1 MSQSLFK
8 VMVVDDEEMARKM
21 IMESISWSSL
31 DMEIMADT
39 GSALEAL
46 ALMEDQTPDI
56 LFTDIKMPYMDG
68 LEFSRIVKS
77 KYPHIKIVIL
87 TAFKDFDYAQKSV
100 SIGISSFLLKPVNRM
115 ELQETA
121 MQLRKQIDEEKKKWF
136 EYDHLKKVLTE
147 NREMLREKFL
157 LELLEED
164 IYTEETEKQL
174 DYYFSGQFVDYIQ
187 VTLLGSSVTVSD
199 TVEEQKILQDMK
211 SREFIQEYLNHDKRV
226 EVLTDKDHH
235 LILLSYA
242 KEIQM
247 SQLCE
252 SISRGIYQ
260 TSGIQMGFGIG
271 NAYSSLNQI
280 GESYKEA
287 LEALKYSAYSSEK
300 PIVFYND
307 DLHMQNTKW
316 KPEKSQIEDIKFYI
330 KAGMSDELN
339 TVLPQLYLDKEEKLI
354 SVEFARML
362 SITLL
367 SSGVNTANEIG
378 LPVESIFGAESND
391 FFTILTEDTA
401 IGMRTKTCEYL
412 NKLTDSISGFRSN
425 KSKSVLWDVLQ
436 YIQKEVSNPELS
448 LSKVAGVFHMN
459 DSYLSRVFSRELG
472 FSFSKY
478 LMRLRMEKAIQ
489 LLAETNMKAYQI
501 GEAVGIPD
509 AYYFSS
515 CFKKHTGKS
524 IRDYKKEKLNNNAG
538 TGMF

>member
-1 MSQSLFK
+1 M
-8 VMVVDDEEMARKM
+8 
-21 IMESISWSSL
+21 
-31 DMEIMADT
+31 
-39 GSALEAL
+39 
-46 ALMEDQTPDI
+46 
-56 LFTDIKMPYMDG
+56 
-68 LEFSRIVKS
+68 
-77 KYPHIKIVIL
+77 
-87 TAFKDFDYAQKSV
+87 
-100 SIGISSFLLKPVNRM
+100 
-115 ELQETA
+115 
-121 MQLRKQIDEEKKKWF
+121 
-136 EYDHLKKVLTE
+136 
-147 NREMLREKFL
+147 
-157 LELLEED
+157 
-164 IYTEETEKQL
+164 
-174 DYYFSGQFVDYIQ
+174 
-187 VTLLGSSVTVSD
+187 
-199 TVEEQKILQDMK
+199 
-211 SREFIQEYLNHDKRV
+211 
-226 EVLTDKDHH
+226 
-235 LILLSYA
+235 
-242 KEIQM
+242 
-247 SQLCE
+247 
-252 SISRGIYQ
+252 
-260 TSGIQMGFGIG
+260 
-271 NAYSSLNQI
+271 
-280 GESYKEA
+280 
-287 LEALKYSAYSSEK
+287 
-300 PIVFYND
+300 FYND

-339 TVLPQLYLDKEEKLI
+339 AVLPQLYLDKEEMLI

-378 LPVESIFGAESND
+378 LPVESIFGSESND

-538 TGMF
+538 VGMF